1 MPKPRNSKVE
11 SASQR
16 SKLEARR
23 APYWTRLAP
32 GIALG
37 YRRNEGAG
45 SWVVR
50 SNNGNGAEWT
60 KRIGIADDLEPA
72 APPLVLTFYQA
83 QEVARQLAR
92 GHGQDAPVDDG
103 RPETVDEALT
113 NYASD
118 LKARGANV
126 YNARAPRHHLT
137 KVLLDKPVQLL
148 SSKELEA
155 WRNSLI
161 DKVEPATINRML
173 KSLRTA
179 LKQAAQ
185 RDPRIKPQWKIG
197 LKDLPD
203 ALNDRNV
210 ILTDDEVRAL
220 IAGAY
225 AHDPA
230 LGLLADVLA
239 VTGARPSQAARLV
252 VADLIISDPLRPR
265 LMMPRSAKGGGV
277 NRIER
282 KSQRVPVPITPVL
295 AQRLKAAAAGR
306 APNAPLLLRGGGFSW
321 GKRPHRYYSDDIST
335 VVKAIGLDA
344 EVVTIYALR
353 HSSIARQLLRS
364 VPIRVVAGTHDTSVP
379 IIERHYSRYITD
391 HSDDLSRAAL
401 LH

>member
-1 MPKPRNSKVE
+1 M
-11 SASQR
+11 
-16 SKLEARR
+16 
-23 APYWTRLAP
+23 
-32 GIALG
+32 
-37 YRRNEGAG
+37 
-45 SWVVR
+45 
-50 SNNGNGAEWT
+50 
-60 KRIGIADDLEPA
+60 DDS
-72 APPLVLTFYQA
+72 
-83 QEVARQLAR
+83 
-92 GHGQDAPVDDG
+92 

-113 NYASD
+113 SYEND

-137 KVLLDKPVQLL
+137 RVLLDKPVQLL
-148 SSKELEA
+148 TSKELEA

-179 LKQAAQ
+179 LKQAAH
-185 RDPRIKPQWKIG
+185 RDPRIQNQGAWKTGI
-197 LKDLPD
+197 KDLPD

-225 AHDPA
+225 AQDAA

-239 VTGARPSQAARLV
+239 LTGARPSQAARLV
-252 VADLIISDPLRPR
+252 VADLILSDPLRPR

-282 KSQRVPVPITPVL
+282 KSQRVPVPITPQL
-295 AQRLKAAAAGR
+295 AQKLKAAAAGR
-306 APNAPLLLRGGGFSW
+306 APNAPLLLRGSGFSW
-321 GKRPHRYYSDDIST
+321 GKRPHRYYSDDIGA

-344 EVVTIYALR
+344 DEVTIYALR

-364 VPIRVVAGTHDTSVP
+364 VPIRIIAGTHDTSVP

-401 LH
+401 LHHEPQAGDNVWMQPAS